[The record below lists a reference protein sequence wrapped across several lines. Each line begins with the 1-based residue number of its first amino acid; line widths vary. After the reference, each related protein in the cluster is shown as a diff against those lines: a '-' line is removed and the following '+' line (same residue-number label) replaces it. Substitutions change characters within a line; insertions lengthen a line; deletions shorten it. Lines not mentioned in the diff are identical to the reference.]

1 MPIDITINDI
11 SGSTPFDVY
20 VCDTGMT
27 SCVYVSTIN
36 SGDLPYT
43 FEVPIIYANSTE
55 LNLRVIDN
63 DECQINEILTV

>member
-1 MPIDITINDI
+1 MPIDITINNI

-43 FEVPIIYANSTE
+43 FGVPIIYANSTE
-55 LNLRVIDN
+55 FNLRVIDDN
-63 DECQINEILTV
+63 ECQINEILTI

>member
-1 MPIDITINDI
+1 MPIDITINNI

-55 LNLRVIDN
+55 FNLRVVDN
-63 DECQINEILTV
+63 NECQINEILTI

>member
-1 MPIDITINDI
+1 MDTNITITSI
-11 SGSTPFDVY
+11 TGITPYDVY

-55 LNLRVIDN
+55 FNLRVVDN
-63 DECQINEILTV
+63 NQCQINEILTI